1 MINLKSARESTVKAG
16 ESEINRAAF
25 PISGGPSGQSNG
37 AKFWGQLEMGFFQ
50 QSFQLILRAH
60 FVAGLLVPSA
70 RDGAPQ
76 TLFGIG
82 HKAEGQFIGH
92 QPLHQPFGVG
102 KVPLGALAAP
112 RLDCASAR
120 CNVLNMGSTFPSSSQ
135 HRVVVCGISG
145 TKKEVRS
152 PLIE

>member
-1 MINLKSARESTVKAG
+1 MINLKSTRESTVKAG

-37 AKFWGQLEMGFFQ
+37 AKFRGQLEMGFFQ

-60 FVAGLLVPSA
+60 FVAGPLPPSA

-76 TLFGIG
+76 ALFAIG

-102 KVPLGALAAP
+102 EVPLGALAQ
-112 RLDCASAR
+112 RRTLRIRQLHGLDFSIVESILPLPA
-120 CNVLNMGSTFPSSSQ
+120 FPILLDSKAFS
-135 HRVVVCGISG
+135 
-145 TKKEVRS
+145 
-152 PLIE
+152 